1 MIELEK
7 LAQMRSYLDCLAKG
21 VDPTSGEILPEDT
34 VLNNIQLSRCFFS
47 VSDILRRV
55 SENGGAIGRRQKVVL
70 PPFSMQSDAYDQIEI
85 TTAPAMIKQFTDRI
99 NGMVDAG
106 AMQKLKVTALTSWLV
121 KNGYLREEMVN
132 DKKRKAP
139 TKKGEELGIL
149 SEFREGQYGGYLV
162 ILYSEDAQR
171 LLVSNLDQIIAISNG
186 NEPPMLREPTMLNE
200 PKMLSEPA

>member
-47 VSDILRRV
+47 VSDILRQV
-55 SENGGAIGRRQKVVL
+55 SENGGVIGQRRRVVL
-70 PPFSMQSDAYDQIEI
+70 PPFSLQSDMHDQIGI
-85 TTAPAMIKQFTDRI
+85 TTEPTMIKRFTDRI
-99 NGMVDAG
+99 NELVDAS

-121 KNGYLREEMVN
+121 ENGYLCEEVVN
-132 DKKRKAP
+132 DKKRKVP

-149 SEFREGQYGGYLV
+149 SEFREGQYGGYLA
-162 ILYSEDAQR
+162 IRYSENAQR

-186 NEPPMLREPTMLNE
+186 NKPVMSTE
-200 PKMLSEPA
+200 SS

>member
-1 MIELEK
+1 MIELEI
-7 LAQMRSYLDCLAKG
+7 LRQMRNCLDSLAKG

-34 VLNNIQLSRCFFS
+34 VLNNIQLSRCFFL
-47 VSDILRRV
+47 VSDVLRQV
-55 SENGGAIGRRQKVVL
+55 SENGGVIGRRQKVVL
-70 PPFSMQSDAYDQIEI
+70 PPFSMQSDVYDQIEI
-85 TTAPAMIKQFTDRI
+85 TTAPTMIKHFTDRI

-121 KNGYLREEMVN
+121 KNGYLREEVVN

-149 SEFREGQYGGYLV
+149 SEFREGQYGGYLA

-171 LLVSNLDQIIAISNG
+171 LLVSNLNQIIAISNG
-186 NEPPMLREPTMLNE
+186 NEPAMKNEPTMINE
-200 PKMLSEPA
+200 SEMLSEPA